1 MMLGKLSRRCYCT
14 SVHQQPWLFLGLGNP
29 GDKYNGTRH
38 NIGFEMIDV
47 FAESVGIQMN
57 LLNFK
62 AIMGQGFVGDL
73 PVILAKPQTYMNL
86 SGESSGPL
94 AAYYKLPLNRVLVVH
109 DDTQLPCGVLRL
121 QEKGGHGC
129 HNGLKSVMHHF
140 RGNKEFARLRIGIG
154 KPPGQM
160 DPKAFLLQKFS
171 MLARERID
179 GALAEGVEALKLVL
193 SKDFGE
199 SWRLFNLYDDG
210 MSESNLFMLILC
222 GCCPLLECCYSLGCA
237 RWDYKRYLYTAG
249 QDSQDCRRVSAFCR
263 YILSIYEDDIQIP
276 LWEPPQGY
284 GYGINKQSHIKQSYN
299 KLREMKFDGGRVCAQ
314 RTVEDE
320 ECKVLKELV
329 VKYPSFTCWTFS
341 RVWYSYNVGFMFLCI
356 RCMKDTCVPEQK
368 LLKDPRR
375 LYTLG
380 RKYHIVERK
389 PYMYIITHKSKNTH
403 GTLLSQVQ
411 STPHKCCIFFS
422 RFHRLY
428 MFHPPVILRFPLASG
443 LLYLSS

>member
-1 MMLGKLSRRCYCT
+1 MMLSKLSRRCYCT
-14 SVHQQPWLFLGLGNP
+14 SVQQPWLFLGLGNP

-94 AAYYKLPLNRVLVVH
+94 TAYYKLPLNRVLVVH

-222 GCCPLLECCYSLGCA
+222 GCCPLLECCYSLGFA

-249 QDSQDCRRVSAFCR
+249 QDSQDCRRASAFCR

-284 GYGINKQSHIKQSYN
+284 GYGINKQSHIKQSYTQSRAPAYILYLDHDHKDVVVAIRGLSCEYAVLLDN
-299 KLREMKFDGGRVCAQ
+299 KLRETKFDGGRICAQ
-314 RTVEDE
+314 RAVEDE

-329 VKYPSFTCWTFS
+329 VKYPSFTCWTF
-341 RVWYSYNVGFMFLCI
+341 WCSYNVGFVFCYCACEVYVIEFSCQVSDVINSVLLQVFCLLLLP
-356 RCMKDTCVPEQK
+356 CNGFCVYNLP
-368 LLKDPRR
+368 
-375 LYTLG
+375 
-380 RKYHIVERK
+380 
-389 PYMYIITHKSKNTH
+389 
-403 GTLLSQVQ
+403 
-411 STPHKCCIFFS
+411 CFS
-422 RFHRLY
+422 
-428 MFHPPVILRFPLASG
+428 A
-443 LLYLSS
+443 